1 MDAKDAGL
9 AKVLELLPS
18 SRYFPRAVC
27 PGSAVHAD
35 WGSVITWLCQLEAVL
50 QHGTILF
57 KQEVSVDVGLI
68 VGINVEEV
76 AVVGAVVDLAQAQPV
91 G

>member
-35 WGSVITWLCQLEAVL
+35 WGSVITWLCQLGPCFSMGPSSSSKRSAL
-50 QHGTILF
+50 MW
-57 KQEVSVDVGLI
+57 
-68 VGINVEEV
+68 
-76 AVVGAVVDLAQAQPV
+76 A
-91 G
+91 